1 MNPVASHV
9 SAPTGV
15 VPSTTYSAVHMVAY
29 CVPPALS
36 TVDGNRRR
44 LGPDVSTAVADGVA
58 VANSVIVG
66 AVIISLASKYSRTV
80 SPTVASFE
88 SYVLSLVKSINC
100 STGAVP
106 SMRQASLSGPKN
118 CVTTSTPVLVPVSV
132 ISAQMLR
139 ATSPSQAGGSDGM
152 VAVALQLVEPPRS
165 VGVTVTPEIL
175 TQPDGIVTATLVEK
189 STVTLPPGLTT
200 LGDGLAHVADVTR
213 GASTFTEQFTFPV
226 STLSLDK

>member
-15 VPSTTYSAVHMVAY
+15 VPSTTYSAVHIVAY

-139 ATSPSQAGGSDGM
+139 ATSPSQASDGM

-175 TQPDGIVTATLVEK
+175 TQPDGMVTATLVEK

>member
-1 MNPVASHV
+1 M
-9 SAPTGV
+9 
-15 VPSTTYSAVHMVAY
+15 
-29 CVPPALS
+29 
-36 TVDGNRRR
+36 
-44 LGPDVSTAVADGVA
+44 
-58 VANSVIVG
+58 
-66 AVIISLASKYSRTV
+66 
-80 SPTVASFE
+80 
-88 SYVLSLVKSINC
+88 
-100 STGAVP
+100 
-106 SMRQASLSGPKN
+106 
-118 CVTTSTPVLVPVSV
+118 LVPESV

-139 ATSPSQAGGSDGM
+139 ATSPSQAFDGM

-175 TQPDGIVTATLVEK
+175 TQPVGMVTATLVEK

>member
-15 VPSTTYSAVHMVAY
+15 VPSTTYSAVHIVAY

-139 ATSPSQAGGSDGM
+139 ATSPSQASDGM